1 MQAMA
6 AVEGNIFRI
15 ESSQTL
21 ARRDLAPLQEEIRRG
36 LQGRGGVGGHVEE
49 VNREDLFYRPPVE
62 GQSSTTQMLINTSD
76 DLLRETQA

>member
-15 ESSQTL
+15 ESSQNL

-36 LQGRGGVGGHVEE
+36 LLGGGGDIED

-62 GQSSTTQMLINTSD
+62 GQNLSTQMLINTSD
-76 DLLRETQA
+76 DLLRETRA

>member
-6 AVEGNIFRI
+6 AVEGSIFRLE
-15 ESSQTL
+15 ESQNL

-36 LQGRGGVGGHVEE
+36 LRGGRAGDIEE

-62 GQSSTTQMLINTSD
+62 GQNLSTQMLIDTST